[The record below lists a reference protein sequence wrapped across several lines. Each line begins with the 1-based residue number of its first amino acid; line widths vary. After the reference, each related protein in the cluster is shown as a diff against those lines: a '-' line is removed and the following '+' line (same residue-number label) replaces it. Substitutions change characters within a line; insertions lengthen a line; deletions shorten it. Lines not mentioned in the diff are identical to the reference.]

1 MSENPDRVS
10 NFLAHCLRHN
20 SAWLVELLNSKL
32 SRTVLIHR
40 AISRLLKVVQT
51 PHAITEICRKASLT
65 LESLASEPQNRAIL
79 MSYEN
84 SFVEVALTDVRMSDI
99 FARILFELSSGTHA
113 RAAPVRGVWGS

>member
-1 MSENPDRVS
+1 MGLRRADVEVAAVAALY
-10 NFLAHCLRHN
+10 NFANINMDCRLRLANER
-20 SAWLVELLNSKL
+20 W
-32 SRTVLIHR
+32 

-65 LESLASEPQNRAIL
+65 LESLASEPQNRVIL

-99 FARILFELSSGTHA
+99 FARILFELSSGTHS